1 MLGGLDLNVQLRPL
15 VHELQRFFQRGD
27 SGVGIRRI
35 EPAACVQILNVRIVH
50 VPDVLV
56 HTGSAFQIG
65 IVHHHQHA
73 VPGLLHVQFNEIRPH
88 RNGIGKGVEGVLR
101 CIGRKSPMC
110 HNSGI
115 LEQCQT
121 EIRLAGEN
129 AVHIRKVQP
138 QSRHRKAAC
147 RQNCRAPAKRLGT
160 PAQRDRFR
168 KHHLRHLHT
177 AFLQQS
183 RQVCHADRR
192 GKERETPQH
201 DLNQQFQ
208 DPHCL
213 RHDEIIAA
221 GSTNHHQHDHR
232 NQTQKHQQSGE
243 IAAVPH
249 QHGEKRLPET
259 PPHQLYAGGSGTA
272 VAALVLSEQ
281 HAGKDPAN
289 RKQTAQNDRCHI
301 NRQQEFLFRHI
312 VGEKIR
318 NAHCGKN
325 TGSRRKLHQRNQHQ
339 QMQHQKRSAAPKEV
353 QHRLQTGT
361 HHSPQRGTDF
371 LKAGLPETGT
381 DCRNFKQGIQR
392 RQQQQHCQQ
401 QNRPRGTEKL

>member
-1 MLGGLDLNVQLRPL
+1 
-15 VHELQRFFQRGD
+15 
-27 SGVGIRRI
+27 
-35 EPAACVQILNVRIVH
+35 
-50 VPDVLV
+50 
-56 HTGSAFQIG
+56 
-65 IVHHHQHA
+65 
-73 VPGLLHVQFNEIRPH
+73 
-88 RNGIGKGVEGVLR
+88 
-101 CIGRKSPMC
+101 MC
-110 HNSGI
+110 HDGGI

-147 RQNCRAPAKRLGT
+147 RQNCRTPAKRLGT
-160 PAQRDRFR
+160 PAQRDWFR

-221 GSTNHHQHDHR
+221 GGTNHHQHDHR
-232 NQTQKHQQSGE
+232 NQTQEHQQNGE
-243 IAAVPH
+243 ITAVPH
-249 QHGEKRLPET
+249 QHGEERLPET

-401 QNRPRGTEKL
+401 QNRPRGTEKLQQVGGGEIFQLRQMDRQLDQAGTCRCNHQQRHQFPKNFKQYQRFPVCCQPPHANPELYHRSPSFSEQHRRT